1 MALSDDIDLLRRLD
15 FFNVFSD
22 DALRMILFAAERR
35 KLIEGEKLFSKGS
48 PSTGGYIVESG
59 SIALSDDLEQADI
72 ERVGR
77 GTLIGEIA
85 LLVSGERPV
94 HAIAR
99 MDSQLIVLPR
109 ALMHRLLSEYP
120 DAAQRLAD
128 QINTRSLD
136 LYQAL
141 QNLESTVL
149 SKQS

>member
-1 MALSDDIDLLRRLD
+1 MALSDDIELLRQLE

-22 DALRMILFAAERR
+22 DALRMILFAAERQ
-35 KLIEGEKLFSKGS
+35 KLNEGEKLFSKGN
-48 PSTGGYIVESG
+48 PSTGGHIVESG
-59 SIALSDDLEQADI
+59 LIALSADLEEAELEQ
-72 ERVGR
+72 VGR
-77 GTLIGEIA
+77 GALIGEIA
-85 LLVSGERPV
+85 LLASGERPV

-99 MDSQLIVLPR
+99 TDSQLIVLPR

>member
-1 MALSDDIDLLRRLD
+1 
-15 FFNVFSD
+15 V
-22 DALRMILFAAERR
+22 
-35 KLIEGEKLFSKGS
+35 
-48 PSTGGYIVESG
+48 GYIVESG
-59 SIALSDDLEQADI
+59 SIALSNDPEQADI

-85 LLVSGERPV
+85 LLASGERPV

-141 QNLESTVL
+141 QNLESNNFV
-149 SKQS
+149 

>member
-1 MALSDDIDLLRRLD
+1 MALSDDIELLRQLE

-22 DALRMILFAAERR
+22 DALRMILFAAERQ
-35 KLIEGEKLFSKGS
+35 KLNEGEKLFSKGN

-59 SIALSDDLEQADI
+59 LIALSDDLEEAELEQ
-72 ERVGR
+72 VGR
-77 GTLIGEIA
+77 GALIGEIA
-85 LLVSGERPV
+85 LLASGERPV

-99 MDSQLIVLPR
+99 TDSQLIVLPR

-128 QINTRSLD
+128 QINMRSLD